1 MKGRHSRWLWA
12 VLVMAFTTALG
23 AWASQQGETTITVQV
38 SSADHELMEGYFTL
52 GENLTLMAKPGTEI
66 HRFLARHRG
75 RKVKIS
81 LTDAAAPA
89 GPARLER

>member
-1 MKGRHSRWLWA
+1 MRGRHTWRLWPILAIA
-12 VLVMAFTTALG
+12 VAALLG
-23 AWASQQGETTITVQV
+23 SLSASNRDEAIVTVLV

-81 LTDAAAPA
+81 LAEAAPPA
-89 GPARLER
+89 PARLER

>member
-1 MKGRHSRWLWA
+1 MTGRDGWRRRAFLAIVVGAMVGA
-12 VLVMAFTTALG
+12 VA
-23 AWASQQGETTITVQV
+23 ASDREETIVTVQV

-52 GENLTLMAKPGTEI
+52 GDNLTVMAKPGSEV

-81 LTDAAAPA
+81 LAGASTP